1 VREVKAIYYTQKRSG
16 FVEDKGLGLIH
27 IYYGEGVGKT
37 TSAVGLAVRAAGRG
51 LQVTFV
57 QFMKSGTSGEIS
69 TFKRIPSI
77 RYRCPGKHPFIL
89 SQGPQT
95 VHYEHAS
102 KALKYAIE
110 AIEDG
115 TQLLICDEILVT
127 TIFKVL
133 QIDQLLKLM
142 EKCSGKVEFVM
153 TGRYMPPE
161 LMASA
166 DYVTEFVQKKHPYY
180 SGSKARIGIEY

>member
-1 VREVKAIYYTQKRSG
+1 MKAIYYTQKRSG

-37 TSAVGLAVRAAGRG
+37 TSSVGLAVRAAGRG
-51 LQVTFV
+51 LRVSFV
-57 QFMKSGTSGEIS
+57 QFMKSGTSGEVS
-69 TFKRIPSI
+69 TFKGIPNI
-77 RYRCPGKHPFIL
+77 HYRCPGKHPFIL
-89 SQGPQT
+89 SQGPQA
-95 VHYEHAS
+95 VHYKHAS
-102 KALKYAIE
+102 KALEYALE
-110 AIEDG
+110 AIEEG

-133 QIDQLLKLM
+133 KTDQLLTLM
-142 EKCSGKVEFVM
+142 EKCKSKVELVM

-161 LMASA
+161 LMESA

>member
-1 VREVKAIYYTQKRSG
+1 MKAIYYTQKRSG

-37 TSAVGLAVRAAGRG
+37 TSSVGLAVRAAGRG
-51 LQVTFV
+51 LRVTFV
-57 QFMKSGTSGEIS
+57 QFMKAGTSGEVS
-69 TFKRIPSI
+69 TFKGIPNI

-89 SQGPQT
+89 SRGPQT
-95 VHYEHAS
+95 VHYKHAS
-102 KALKYAIE
+102 EALKYAME
-110 AIEDG
+110 AIEEG

-133 QIDQLLKLM
+133 QTDQILKLM
-142 EKCSGKVEFVM
+142 QKCKSKKVEFVM

-161 LMASA
+161 LMELA